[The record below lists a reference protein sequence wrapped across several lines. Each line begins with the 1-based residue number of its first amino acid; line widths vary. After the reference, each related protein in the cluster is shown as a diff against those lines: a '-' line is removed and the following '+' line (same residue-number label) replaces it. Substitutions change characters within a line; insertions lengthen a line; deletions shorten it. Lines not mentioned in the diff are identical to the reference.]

1 MVTVQEAEAI
11 IKDHWLPAKTE
22 SIPIASCVGRVLA
35 EPIYADRDYP
45 PINRVLMD
53 GIAINYAAYAAG
65 QRSFAVAGIAPAGT
79 SPATLPDPQ
88 QCLEVMT
95 GCALPLGSDLVIPY
109 EQIRIEEEL
118 PPSSRKSNATGVI
131 LFIPKVAIVLQERWF
146 SAPALP
152 SRASTSGSWPPLATA
167 ASKLRGLLASKLWQ
181 LAAN

>member
-1 MVTVQEAEAI
+1 
-11 IKDHWLPAKTE
+11 
-22 SIPIASCVGRVLA
+22 
-35 EPIYADRDYP
+35 
-45 PINRVLMD
+45 MD

-109 EQIRIEEEL
+109 EQIRIEGGI
-118 PPSSRKSNATGVI
+118 ATITQEVERNRGDFVH
-131 LFIPKVAIVLQERWF
+131 PKVAIVLQERWF